1 MNKLVTSAATGIAQR
16 TSRRSFLGRTGQLL
30 LGVVGGSTLLT
41 LMSGVAQAATAAAA
55 IPASAGRRACAER
68 RRGYG
73 STTTVRTRAA
83 AIIGARTRSAP
94 ASPADEPKG
103 RVS

>member
-41 LMSGVAQAATAAAA
+41 LMSGVAQAATACSCSNPCFCWTTCSCGT
-55 IPASAGRRACAER
+55 PARLRKHYDCPYKSCSDYRCTYSVCTGIAC
-68 RRGYG
+68 
-73 STTTVRTRAA
+73 
-83 AIIGARTRSAP
+83 
-94 ASPADEPKG
+94 
-103 RVS
+103 